1 MNSEDARGSRRGLSA
16 AAGVVAMLAVV
27 AIVLG
32 AGFLLTRQLLQAGVS
47 STTTEA
53 SSPDRPRGRSEP
65 QAAAT
70 PTAPA
75 AKSGSTAS
83 SEPAETPGVLPIIRI
98 SVDDAQQSAAADTA
112 TSGSASLGLT
122 PVRGALPTAA
132 ASGRAPQ
139 SSAPGTSE
147 ARAPLLDRIS
157 GSENAATQLNL
168 TVPLPVTLPSSALLG
183 GVLITVGPEG
193 VSSAGADAFA
203 HTLLVRA
210 QQRRPDLGEDA
221 SLRDVAKLVLA
232 DQLGMALQRGAPA
245 PARVQRG
252 GVTVQVEVV
261 ATLPDTQT
269 AALQAIGG
277 SVGVVGVAAGLAHR
291 VEPNYL
297 PDLVAVAAV
306 AYR

>member
-1 MNSEDARGSRRGLSA
+1 MNSEDARGSRSGLSA

-32 AGFLLTRQLLQAGVS
+32 AGFLLTRQLLQVGVS

-53 SSPDRPRGRSEP
+53 SSPDRLLGRSEP
-65 QAAAT
+65 QAAT
-70 PTAPA
+70 PTAPV

-83 SEPAETPGVLPIIRI
+83 SEPAETPGVVPIRI
-98 SVDDAQQSAAADTA
+98 SVVDAQQPAAAEA
-112 TSGSASLGLT
+112 GTSGSASPGLT
-122 PVRGALPTAA
+122 PARGSLSSAV
-132 ASGRAPQ
+132 ASERARQ
-139 SSAPGTSE
+139 SSAPDASVASTS
-147 ARAPLLDRIS
+147 LLDPAT
-157 GSENAATQLNL
+157 GSENGATQLNL
-168 TVPLPVTLPSSALLG
+168 TVPLPVALPSSAMLG
-183 GVLITVGPEG
+183 GVLIPVGPEG
-193 VSSAGADAFA
+193 VGSAGADAFA

-232 DQLGMALQRGAPA
+232 DQLGLALQRGAPA

-277 SVGVVGVAAGLAHR
+277 SVGVVGVAAGLSHR
-291 VEPNYL
+291 VEANYL

>member
-1 MNSEDARGSRRGLSA
+1 MNSEGAGEGRSGLSA

-32 AGFLLTRQLLQAGVS
+32 AGFLLTRQLLRAGVS

-53 SSPDRPRGRSEP
+53 SSPDRMLGRSKP

-70 PTAPA
+70 LTAPV

-83 SEPAETPGVLPIIRI
+83 SESAETPGVVPIRI
-98 SVDDAQQSAAADTA
+98 SVGDAQQPATEGAG
-112 TSGSASLGLT
+112 TSGSASLGLA
-122 PVRGALPTAA
+122 PVRGALPTAV
-132 ASGRAPQ
+132 ASDRAPQ
-139 SSAPGTSE
+139 SSAPGTSD
-147 ARAPLLDRIS
+147 ASTPLLDRVS
-157 GSENAATQLNL
+157 GSGNAATQLNL
-168 TVPLPVTLPSSALLG
+168 TVPLPVALPSSAMLG
-183 GVLITVGPEG
+183 GVLIPVGPEG
-193 VSSAGADAFA
+193 VGSAGADAFA
-203 HTLLVRA
+203 HTLLMRA

-232 DQLGMALQRGAPA
+232 DQLGLALQRGAPA

-277 SVGVVGVAAGLAHR
+277 SVGVVGVAAGLSHR
-291 VEPNYL
+291 VEANYL
-297 PDLVAVAAV
+297 PDLLAVAAV

>member
-1 MNSEDARGSRRGLSA
+1 MNSEDARGSRSGLSA

-47 STTTEA
+47 STATAA
-53 SSPDRPRGRSEP
+53 SSSDRLLGRSEP

-83 SEPAETPGVLPIIRI
+83 SESAETPGVVPIRI
-98 SVDDAQQSAAADTA
+98 SVGDAQQSAAAETG
-112 TSGSASLGLT
+112 TSRSASPGLT
-122 PVRGALPTAA
+122 PARRSISTAV
-132 ASGRAPQ
+132 ASEPAPQ
-139 SSAPGTSE
+139 SRAPGTGD
-147 ARAPLLDRIS
+147 ARTSLLDPAT
-157 GSENAATQLNL
+157 GSENGATQLNL
-168 TVPLPVTLPSSALLG
+168 TVPLPVALPSSAMLG

-193 VSSAGADAFA
+193 VGSAGADAFA
-203 HTLLVRA
+203 HTLLMRA

-232 DQLGMALQRGAPA
+232 DQLGLALQRGAPA

-277 SVGVVGVAAGLAHR
+277 SVGVVGVAAGLSHR
-291 VEPNYL
+291 AEANYL

>member
-1 MNSEDARGSRRGLSA
+1 MNSEDARGSRSGLSA

-53 SSPDRPRGRSEP
+53 SSPDRLLARSEP
-65 QAAAT
+65 QATATLAAPVGKT
-70 PTAPA
+70 
-75 AKSGSTAS
+75 GSTAA
-83 SEPAETPGVLPIIRI
+83 SESAETPVVVPIRI
-98 SVDDAQQSAAADTA
+98 SVGDAQQSAAAETG
-112 TSGSASLGLT
+112 TSGSTSPGLT
-122 PVRGALPTAA
+122 PVRGALPTAV
-132 ASGRAPQ
+132 ASERAPR
-139 SSAPGTSE
+139 SSAPSTSD
-147 ARAPLLDRIS
+147 ANTSVLDS
-157 GSENAATQLNL
+157 VGGSQNSATQLNL
-168 TVPLPVTLPSSALLG
+168 TVPLPVALPSSAMLG
-183 GVLITVGPEG
+183 GVLIPVGPEG
-193 VSSAGADAFA
+193 VGSAGADAFA
-203 HTLLVRA
+203 HTLLMRA

-232 DQLGMALQRGAPA
+232 DQLGLALQRGAPA

-277 SVGVVGVAAGLAHR
+277 SVGVVGVAAGLSHR
-291 VEPNYL
+291 VEANYL
-297 PDLVAVAAV
+297 PDVVAVAAV